1 MVLETRNG
9 LDGNELLKTYALS
22 MEDKMAAGAL
32 GCARNYGRVGCRG
45 RLMQNWRY
53 WNLWTYFAKIMT
65 RKPKLGIWTNMTE
78 LSPFLESK
86 KWYLLFKGILW
97 SRDFTWKPI
106 IDPFQTSHFCC
117 VEFNAN
123 LRQLHGAIK
132 KKENKSKVNIW
143 NIAEHSVI
151 PLSRLTESSFSR
163 YLRTR
168 PIFYG

>member
-1 MVLETRNG
+1 MAWMETNYSKHTHFRWKIKWRLEHW
-9 LDGNELLKTYALS
+9 
-22 MEDKMAAGAL
+22 GAL
-32 GCARNYGRVGCRG
+32 GIMGELHVGCRG

-53 WNLWTYFAKIMT
+53 WNFWTYFAKIMT
-65 RKPKLGIWTNMTE
+65 RKQKLGIWTNKTE

-86 KWYLLFKGILW
+86 KWLFKGILW